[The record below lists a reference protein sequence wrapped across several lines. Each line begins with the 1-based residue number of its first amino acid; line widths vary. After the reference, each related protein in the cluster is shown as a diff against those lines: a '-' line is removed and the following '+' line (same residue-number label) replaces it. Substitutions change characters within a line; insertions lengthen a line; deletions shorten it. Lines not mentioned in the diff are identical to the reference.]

1 MSQEGN
7 DLVVFRGKA
16 NNILMESI
24 HGKVA
29 DIFDKA
35 IDSIEDRHNKAIEM
49 AKVQAESDG
58 TEYEEPSFS
67 LSKEDLA
74 VLSEAQKFLK
84 SNNVEMS
91 VVKKS
96 GSKAFSSKI
105 NKFNTDKKEV
115 LLS

>member
-1 MSQEGN
+1 MSDTN
-7 DLVVFRGKA
+7 SDLTIYRGKA
-16 NNILMESI
+16 TNIQMESI

-35 IDSIEDRHNKAIEM
+35 IDGIEKRYNKKIEQ
-49 AKVQAESDG
+49 AVAQAEADG
-58 TEYEEPSFS
+58 VPYEEPEF
-67 LSKEDLA
+67 LLYKEDLA
-74 VLSEAQKFLK
+74 VLAEAQKFLK

-105 NKFNTDKKEV
+105 NQFNREKKGISI
-115 LLS
+115 L